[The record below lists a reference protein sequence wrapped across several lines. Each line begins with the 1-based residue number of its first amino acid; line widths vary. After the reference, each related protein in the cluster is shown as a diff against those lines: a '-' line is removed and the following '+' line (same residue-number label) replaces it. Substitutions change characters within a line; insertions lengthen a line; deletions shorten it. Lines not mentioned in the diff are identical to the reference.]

1 MNCERWNDDC
11 SEQAE
16 AGFGSMHCDAIMTTK
31 TWKWTVGAVFALLSA
46 GAIANVQY
54 KFYADGVTEDFSQ
67 QGTALFDFSNDGSTL
82 SVTLTDTVQ
91 PTAAVLSSITGLQFS
106 LSSTPAAIS
115 LVSVSTTGVID
126 CSNSSSPCPPGAG
139 SSPYGWG
146 TVATGSDVALG
157 AGFNG
162 SSFSYQPYGI
172 VNASYVSPGGPGGL
186 GDPAVNPLLVGPVTF
201 TFSLSGLAYAPEINS
216 VAFEFGDPTRL
227 SAVPE
232 PQSLMLLALG
242 LIAAGWVTRRR
253 ARA

>member
-1 MNCERWNDDC
+1 M
-11 SEQAE
+11 
-16 AGFGSMHCDAIMTTK
+16 IMTKK
-31 TWKWTVGAVFALLSA
+31 TWKWSVGTVLALFSV

-67 QGTALFDFSNDGSTL
+67 QGTALFSFSNDGSAL
-82 SVTLTDTVQ
+82 SITLTDTVQ

-106 LSSTPAAIS
+106 LSSSPTAIS
-115 LVSVSTTGVID
+115 LTSVSTTSVVD
-126 CSNSSSPCPPGAG
+126 CSNTSSPCPPGAG

-157 AGFNG
+157 AGFDG

-172 VNASYVSPGGPGGL
+172 VNASYLSPGGPGGL

-201 TFSLSGLAYAPEINS
+201 TFALSGLAYAPQVNS
-216 VAFEFGDPTRL
+216 VVFEFGDPTPLR
-227 SAVPE
+227 AVPE
-232 PQSLMLLALG
+232 PQSLLLLALG

-253 ARA
+253 SQA